1 MAGIENLCMNCMS
14 GMQGQEVCPV
24 CGRRKDEPQ
33 MPGALPFRTVLQNR
47 YAVGR
52 AKKSN
57 GEGVTYIGYDNVLN
71 IPVELHEYF
80 PASLSERAEDGRTV
94 RVLGGSELAFQE
106 NRKAFLEYSRAIAHM
121 RELSSILVIYDIFEE
136 NNAAYTVSEW
146 NDSIT
151 LRYFVERSGGSL
163 GWNAARQLFMPV
175 LSSLSVLH
183 AHSVGHFGIS
193 PDTLQIM
200 KDGKMKLGGFSI
212 GAVRQM
218 DTDLP
223 PDLIPGCASVEQ
235 YIMGDTLTE
244 ATDVYGFAASLFFTL
259 TGTLPPE
266 APKRRT
272 DARLLIPNAIL
283 RSLPPYII
291 SALANALQ
299 LSPEKRTPTFERLR
313 AELSAAPA
321 VTAALETSQKFARVP
336 PARPVAS
343 PEQPKA
349 KKGVPG
355 VVWVLSSCL
364 TMLVIFVAIGMIWMN
379 RSGADSQMNA
389 AQTAASEMSA
399 ETAASQPESDLSD
412 ANTVLVPNLVG
423 ENYAD
428 LASAESAE
436 DSAVR
441 EYQVLPSNQPS
452 FSDSVPEGCILSQ
465 DPKPGTRMKKG
476 TVIVVVVSKG
486 PAVRTL
492 PKVAGKTLSEASAAV
507 TSAGLVPSQTEEN
520 SDTVPEGR
528 VIGYQDV
535 QEGSQMAYGSKVI
548 LVVSAG
554 PRAAEPSS
562 AASAR

>member
-336 PARPVAS
+336 PARPAAS